1 MAYLTA
7 PDAISAKQSYR
18 YYVDL
23 VSVQRDYQG
32 VPEFTRTI
40 DVVVTQPSKE
50 AIVSLVAACSW
61 LKGYEVISYNELSFQ
76 EAPF

>member
-7 PDAISAKQSYR
+7 ADAIGANQCYR

-23 VSVQRDYQG
+23 ASEERDYQG
-32 VPEFTRTI
+32 VPEYTRTI

-50 AIVSLVAACSW
+50 AIAQLIAACSW
-61 LKGYEVISYNELSFQ
+61 LKGYSVVSYNKPSSE